1 MKLLTKIL
9 VLVLLSLGIVPTVW
23 RHAVAEAAANHPAAS
38 MLADKTG
45 RVIGPLAMSPPG
57 SYGSVLINVGSD
69 VLLFN
74 LNYDLDRNGVLA
86 SNGVTWQPSGPL
98 IYASTDCSG
107 RAFVGFGNL
116 GSRRPV
122 AVLMQDSRWVAYVGE
137 DGAPQ
142 EFVAHSYLQTDGACL
157 PANAQRKAVPVTYRL
172 QLDTYGVPPFYV
184 R

>member
-1 MKLLTKIL
+1 MKLLPKIL
-9 VLVLLSLGIVPTVW
+9 ALILLSLGVVPAIW
-23 RHAVAEAAANHPAAS
+23 SHAAAEAAGNHSAAP
-38 MLADKTG
+38 MLADKSG
-45 RVIGPLAMSPPG
+45 KVIGPLAMSPPG
-57 SYGSVLINVGSD
+57 SYGSVLINVGND
-69 VLLFN
+69 VLVLN

-86 SNGVTWQPSGPL
+86 SNGVTWQTSGPL

-107 RAFVGFGNL
+107 RAYVGFGNL

-137 DGAPQ
+137 AGAPH
-142 EFVAHSYLQTDGACL
+142 ELIAHSYLQTGGACL
-157 PANAQRKAVPVTYRL
+157 PANAERKAVPVTNRV